1 MPQTGYVY
9 VPKPS
14 RENLATGLRHN
25 LWGWRSSALDRA
37 GARDKVRRLAEGDFL
52 VLGHR
57 GPNSRVKP
65 GGWSDATLKRV
76 IVAQVTAPLFTAT
89 EQVWLDDVYPERLGI
104 SVVSEDEDIPG
115 TVLGPEAMECLRLSA
130 NKQGAA
136 VLVPDAGGVATM
148 ATRLPDNG
156 DGTADGVVEHTG
168 EMNTFAKVLV
178 RREQQKLRRKKF
190 GSEPTELTCA
200 FCERVLPPRMV
211 RAAHIK
217 RRSVANREEQLNL
230 SNITAACLIGCDE
243 LFEHGYIYV
252 NEDGLIEAGVQA
264 DVTADLKR
272 AAINVAGRAMKDYND
287 ASAPFFAWHRKHIAH

>member
-1 MPQTGYVY
+1 MPRTGYVY
-9 VPKPS
+9 VPSPS
-14 RENLATGLRHN
+14 RENLAVGLRHN

-37 GARDKVRRLAEGDFL
+37 GARDAVGQLAEGDFL

-76 IVAQVTAPLFTAT
+76 IVAEVTAPLFTAS

-104 SVVSEDEDIPG
+104 SVVSEEAEIPG
-115 TVLGPEAMECLRLSA
+115 KDLGAEAMECLRLSA

-136 VLVPDAGGVATM
+136 VLVSGVGGVATM
-148 ATRLPDNG
+148 AARLPEEG
-156 DGTADGVVEHTG
+156 EGVADGVVEHTG

-190 GSEPTELTCA
+190 GSQPTELTCA

-243 LFEHGYIYV
+243 LFEHGYIFV
-252 NEDGLIEAGVQA
+252 NDGGFIEAGSQA
-264 DVTADLKR
+264 DVTEDLKQ
-272 AAINVAGRAMKDYND
+272 AATNVAGRAVKDYND
-287 ASAPFFAWHRKHIAH
+287 ASAPFFAWHREHIAH